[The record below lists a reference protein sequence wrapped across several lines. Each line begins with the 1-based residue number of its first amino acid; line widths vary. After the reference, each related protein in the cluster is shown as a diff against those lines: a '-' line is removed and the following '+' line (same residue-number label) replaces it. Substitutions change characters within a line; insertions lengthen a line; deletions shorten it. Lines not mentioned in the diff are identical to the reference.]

1 MTVDRRLTAFSGRV
15 ALDSLRGVVE
25 ADGFVSGEAGAV
37 AVPLADLCASPGGAR
52 DRQVVLGDALVVIE
66 RRDGDVFVQMG
77 KDGYCG
83 WLMAGAVGP
92 AVVPSHWVAAVGTH
106 LYPEPRVQ
114 ARELAALP
122 FGARLAVLEDDGKW
136 ARVAGGFVPS
146 VHLRQ
151 VRDGFDDP
159 VAVAEMFLGTP
170 YLWGGNSRD
179 GIDCS
184 GLVQAAWLACGRD
197 CPGDSDMQQGLG
209 AALAEAEALRRGD
222 LIFWKGHVA
231 MVVDED
237 RLIHA
242 NGHSM
247 DVRHE
252 GIAATVA
259 RIAAQGGGP
268 VVARRRG

>member
-1 MTVDRRLTAFSGRV
+1 MDRRLTAFSGKV
-15 ALDSLRGVVE
+15 ALDSLRGQVE
-25 ADGFVSGEAGAV
+25 AEQFVPGAPGAV

-52 DRQVVLGDALVVIE
+52 DRQVMLGDGLVVVE
-66 RRDGDVFVQMG
+66 RRGEAVFAQMG

-83 WLMAGAVGP
+83 WLVASAVGP
-92 AVVPSHWVAAVGTH
+92 AVTPTHWVAAVGTH

-114 ARELAALP
+114 ARERAALP
-122 FGARLAVLEDDGKW
+122 FGARVTVAEADAKW
-136 ARVAGGFVPS
+136 ARVGDGFIPAM
-146 VHLRQ
+146 HLRAIG
-151 VRDGFDDP
+151 DWLADP

-184 GLVQAAWLACGRD
+184 GLVQGAWLACGRD
-197 CPGDSDMQQGLG
+197 CPGDSDLQQGLG
-209 AALAEAEALRRGD
+209 AALADGAALRRGD

-231 MVVDED
+231 LVVDAD

-252 GIAATVA
+252 GIAAAIA

-268 VVARRRG
+268 VTARRRA

>member
-1 MTVDRRLTAFSGRV
+1 MDRRLTAFSGRV
-15 ALDSLRGVVE
+15 ALEPLRGQVE
-25 ADGFVSGEAGAV
+25 AEAFVPGVAGAV
-37 AVPLADLCASPGGAR
+37 SVPLADLCAQPGGAR
-52 DRQVVLGDALVVIE
+52 DRQVLRGDALLVVE
-66 RRDGDVFVQMG
+66 RRDGAVFVRME

-83 WLMAGAVGP
+83 WLREGEVGP
-92 AVVPSHWVAAVGTH
+92 AVTATHWVATAGTH

-114 ARELAALP
+114 ARAQAALP
-122 FGARLAVLEDDGKW
+122 HAARLAVQEADAKW
-136 ARVAGGFVPS
+136 AQVEGGFVPAM
-146 VHLRQ
+146 HLRPM
-151 VRDGFDDP
+151 GAWCDDP

-197 CPGDSDMQQGLG
+197 CPGDSDLQQALG
-209 AALAEAEALRRGD
+209 EPLADGAPLRRGD

-231 MVVDED
+231 LVVDEA

-252 GIAATVA
+252 GIAAAIT

-268 VVARRRG
+268 VTARRRV

>member
-1 MTVDRRLTAFSGRV
+1 MDRRLTAFSGRV
-15 ALDSLRGVVE
+15 ALEGLRAIVAAE
-25 ADGFVSGEAGAV
+25 AFVTGEAGAV

-52 DRQVVLGDALVVIE
+52 DRQVVLGAALVVVE
-66 RRDGDVFVQMG
+66 RRDGAVFVQMG
-77 KDGYCG
+77 RDGYCG
-83 WLMAGAVGP
+83 WLEAGAVGP
-92 AVVPSHWVAAVGTH
+92 AVTPTHWVAAVGTH

-114 ARELAALP
+114 ARERAALP
-122 FGARLAVLEDDGKW
+122 FGARVAVLEDDGKW
-136 ARVAGGFVPS
+136 ARVAEGYLPS
-146 VHLRQ
+146 VHLRR
-151 VRDGFDDP
+151 VGDWFNDP
-159 VAVAEMFLGTP
+159 VAVVEGFLGTP

-184 GLVQAAWLACGRD
+184 GLVQAAWHACGRD

-209 AALAEAEALRRGD
+209 VALVDGAALQRGD

-231 MVVDED
+231 LVVDED

-247 DVRHE
+247 DVRYE
-252 GIAATVA
+252 GIAAAIA

>member
-1 MTVDRRLTAFSGRV
+1 MDRRLTAFSGRV
-15 ALDSLRGVVE
+15 ALDSLRGQVA
-25 ADGFVSGEAGAV
+25 ADSFVPGEPGAV
-37 AVPLADLCASPGGAR
+37 AAPLADLCATPGGAR
-52 DRQVVLGDALVVIE
+52 DRQVMLGDALVVIE
-66 RRDGDVFVQMG
+66 RRDEAVFVQMG

-83 WLMAGAVGP
+83 WLVAGAVGP
-92 AVVPSHWVAAVGTH
+92 AVTPTHWVAAVGTH

-114 ARELAALP
+114 AHESAALP
-122 FGARLAVLEDDGKW
+122 FGARVAVAEADAKW
-136 ARVAGGFVPS
+136 AGVGDGFIPAM
-146 VHLRQ
+146 HLR
-151 VRDGFDDP
+151 RIGEWFGDP
-159 VAVAEMFLGTP
+159 VAVAEMFVGTP

-209 AALAEAEALRRGD
+209 EALADGAALRRGD
-222 LIFWKGHVA
+222 LIFWKGHVGL
-231 MVVDED
+231 VVDDE

-252 GIAATVA
+252 GIAAAIA
-259 RIAAQGGGP
+259 RITAQGGGP
-268 VVARRRG
+268 VTARRRA

>member
-1 MTVDRRLTAFSGRV
+1 MDRRLTAFSGRM
-15 ALDSLRGVVE
+15 ALEGLRGQVTAEV
-25 ADGFVSGEAGAV
+25 FVAGEPGAV

-52 DRQVVLGDALVVIE
+52 DRQVSFGAALLVVE
-66 RRDGDVFVQMG
+66 RRDGAVFVQMG
-77 KDGYCG
+77 RDGYCG
-83 WLMAGAVGP
+83 WLEAGAVGP
-92 AVVPSHWVAAVGTH
+92 AVTATHWVAAVGTH

-114 ARELAALP
+114 ARDRAALP
-122 FGARLAVLEDDGKW
+122 FGARVAVLEDDGKG
-136 ARVAGGFVPS
+136 ARVAGGYLPS
-146 VHLRQ
+146 VHLRPE
-151 VRDGFDDP
+151 GEWFDDP
-159 VAVAEMFLGTP
+159 VTVAEMFLGTP

-197 CPGDSDMQQGLG
+197 CPGDSDMQKGLG
-209 AALAEAEALRRGD
+209 VALAEGAVLRRGD

-231 MVVDED
+231 IVVDGD
-237 RLIHA
+237 RMIHA

-252 GIAATVA
+252 GIAAAIA